1 MTRTRPAPDWLESA
15 RCLKAPEYKVERVLE
30 SLWDTHKVS
39 ARQRGVSEGSRDELM
54 SATRLFSKREIGCY
68 DNLEQL
74 RADKF
79 VKRSTEESRDTSFI
93 EERWKVKTSLQWFP
107 TCCLGF

>member
-1 MTRTRPAPDWLESA
+1 MTRNRPASDWLESA
-15 RCLKAPEYKVERVLE
+15 RCLRAPEYKVERVLE

-39 ARQRGVSEGSRDELM
+39 AKQRGVSEGWRDELR
-54 SATRLFSKREIGCY
+54 SATRLFLEIGCY

-79 VKRSTEESRDTSFI
+79 VKRGTEESRDTSFI
-93 EERWKVKTSLQWFP
+93 EERWKVKISLQWFP